1 MSVIHGEF
9 GSDRRPGRR
18 ATEDRIINDMIS
30 ALMADD
36 ETWHFDDVNLARLCA
51 EHAGAK
57 RQEFRVIQGG
67 QRVDGGANL

>member
-1 MSVIHGEF
+1 MGVIHAQF
-9 GSDRRPGRR
+9 GSDRRPCRS
-18 ATEDRIINDMIS
+18 AEDRVINEVIS

-57 RQEFRVIQGG
+57 RRAFRVIQGG
-67 QRVDGGANL
+67 HRVDGAANL